1 MVSKEFKDGEF
12 GIFLVVNKEKE
23 NERKRYLEEVMSEE
37 VSFVC
42 IYVFLDDYFWWLELY
57 SYFL

>member
-1 MVSKEFKDGEF
+1 MVSKEFKDGEC

-42 IYVFLDDYFWWLELY
+42 ISLFLDDYF
-57 SYFL
+57 